1 MNENQNK
8 IMLDGQVMQEPK
20 KKKDYRVLFLY
31 HFFVGSIIW
40 TGYNVNND
48 VDF

>member
-20 KKKDYRVLFLY
+20 KKDYRVLFLY
-31 HFFVGSIIW
+31 HFFVGSINW
-40 TGYNVNND
+40 TGYNVNKD